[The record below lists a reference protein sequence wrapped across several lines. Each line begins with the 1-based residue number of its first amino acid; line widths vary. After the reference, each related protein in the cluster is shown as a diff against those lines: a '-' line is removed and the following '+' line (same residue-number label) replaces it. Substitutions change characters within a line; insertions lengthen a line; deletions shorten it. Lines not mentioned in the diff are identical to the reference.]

1 MNGWDPHGRRL
12 ALATVVLGAAWF
24 VALLAVSRDA
34 RLPPDAASY
43 GVIARNLARGDG
55 YTESF
60 VPFHPGPY
68 ESVRHLPDLH
78 GLLTPVLL
86 APLFALQGGASAAAV
101 RVPAVLAVPGIA
113 LVVFALARR
122 LFGATPAFLAAL
134 LVLASPSLVLYA
146 ILATDD
152 TGFALLATAMIALLA
167 VAMHER
173 RPGLLG
179 GAGLLAG
186 VAILE
191 KPTGVFLPAL
201 GLVAL
206 LLLRRS
212 TRVSAGAVAALLL
225 PPVLAFGVY
234 VLRNQ
239 LAHGSPDFRFGG
251 LEWIWKDSGFEG
263 MMALYERAPSTLETV
278 QRLGLARVLEITR
291 VQFEEFA
298 RATFRLRPVVATG
311 LRDLG
316 TAAVPAFLPA
326 LALLLLPWLARRTP
340 PLVALVLGAFVA
352 APLVICT
359 LWHPE
364 PRYFALFIPLS
375 ALVLAGTVGG
385 TAAGRVAMAGLVLV
399 SAVGAVAVARTYP
412 RTPHQACAPLLLE
425 LAATQRPGRILTLDP
440 WLAAWIA
447 DREAVMIPSGDLHAI
462 ATVARRYDTR
472 LMLVHPML
480 GREKTLALLA
490 NLEGTSGPLRVTTIA
505 RHGACRLAELDV
517 LGDPP
522 R

>member
-1 MNGWDPHGRRL
+1 MDGGDRHGRWL
-12 ALATVVLGAAWF
+12 ALATVLLGAAWF
-24 VALLAVSRDA
+24 VAVLSVMRDA
-34 RLPPDAASY
+34 PLPPDAASY

-68 ESVRHLPDLH
+68 ASVRHLPDLH

-86 APLFALQGGASAAAV
+86 APLFAWQGGASAAAL
-101 RVPAVLAVPGIA
+101 RVPATLAVPGIA

-134 LVLASPSLVLYA
+134 LVLASPSLVFYA
-146 ILATDD
+146 TLATDD
-152 TGFALLATAMIALLA
+152 TGFTLLATAVVALLA

-173 RPGLLG
+173 RPSLLVA
-179 GAGLLAG
+179 AGLVMG

-201 GLVAL
+201 GLIAL
-206 LLLRRS
+206 LGLRRN
-212 TRVSAGAVAALLL
+212 THVSAGAVLGLLV
-225 PPVLAFGVY
+225 PPALAFGVY

-263 MMALYERAPSTLETV
+263 MMALYERTPSTLETV
-278 QRLGLARVLEITR
+278 RRLGLARVLQITSS
-291 VQFEEFA
+291 QFEEFV
-298 RATFRLRPVVATG
+298 RTTFQLRPVLAASS
-311 LRDLG
+311 RDLG
-316 TAAVPAFLPA
+316 TVAVPAFLPA
-326 LALLLLPWLARRTP
+326 LTLLLLPWLARRTP
-340 PLVALVLGAFVA
+340 PVVALVVGGFLAM
-352 APLVICT
+352 PLVICT

-364 PRYFALFIPLS
+364 PRYFALFIPFA
-375 ALVLAGTVGG
+375 ALALAGTVGG
-385 TAAGRVAMAGLVLV
+385 SAAGRAAMVGLVLV
-399 SAVGAVAVARTYP
+399 SAVGAVSVARAFTRNPDYS
-412 RTPHQACAPLLLE
+412 CAPLLRR
-425 LAATQRPGRILTLDP
+425 LAATQRPGPILTLDP
-440 WLAAWIA
+440 WRTAWLA
-447 DREAVMIPSGDLHAI
+447 DREAIMIPSGDLDAI
-462 ATVARRYDTR
+462 ATVARRYDAR

-480 GREKTLALLA
+480 GRGKTLALLA

-505 RHGACRLAELDV
+505 RNGGCRLAKLDV
-517 LGDPP
+517 LGDAP